1 MLTYSS
7 NGKPT
12 IIRDEAI
19 CRAVAQDY
27 GGYVRR
33 LPDGRIQASSREDD
47 VDAVRYATQHCINL
61 AARGAVH
68 CTHGQLQAVC
78 CLVLDLRGLYRVLD
92 LTPDSILVEAG
103 TLWRTVAQM

>member
-33 LPDGRIQASSREDD
+33 VPDGTIQATSSEDV
-47 VDAVRYATQHCINL
+47 VDAVRYATQHSIKL
-61 AARGAVH
+61 AARGAGH
-68 CTHGQLQAVC
+68 STHGQSQADGG
-78 CLVLDLRGLYRVLD
+78 LVLDLRGLDRVLD